1 MAKLHGGMM
10 ARYDYKCTECGT
22 TFEIE
27 HPMSAHPKVSCPSC
41 GAPAERI
48 FDTYGIEFKGTGY
61 YNTDQKDKK

>member
-1 MAKLHGGMM
+1 M

-22 TFEIE
+22 TFEVE

-41 GAPAERI
+41 GSPAKQV
-48 FDTYGIEFKGTGY
+48 FDSYGIEFRGSGY